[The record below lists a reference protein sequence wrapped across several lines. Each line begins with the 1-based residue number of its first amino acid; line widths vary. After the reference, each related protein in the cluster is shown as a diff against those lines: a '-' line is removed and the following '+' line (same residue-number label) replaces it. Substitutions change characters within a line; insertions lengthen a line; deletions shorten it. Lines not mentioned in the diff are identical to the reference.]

1 MTATEQIL
9 DLDREDAPRDH
20 IPGQPDMWFFVLFE
34 TLIFTTYFAVYLY
47 YRAQHEQVFLAGQSH
62 LNLPLGVL
70 DTIVLLTSS
79 WSIARC
85 VQTARAGEYRRA
97 QRDAI
102 ITAAFGV
109 LFLALKIV
117 EWVRQVRQG
126 NTFSSSG
133 FFQHYFFLTG
143 IHAIHLLIGFV
154 VLGVLLYQ
162 LASPKRRSQE
172 IVETCATYWH
182 TVDFLWVVIFAMIY
196 VVR

>member
-1 MTATEQIL
+1 VTAVDDISEVAS
-9 DLDREDAPRDH
+9 EDAADGH

-34 TLIFTTYFAVYLY
+34 SLVFTTYFAVYLY
-47 YRAQHEQVFLAGQSH
+47 YRAQHEDVFLAGQAH
-62 LNLPLGVL
+62 LNLPLGVA

-85 VQTARAGEYRRA
+85 VQNARAGHFGIA

-102 ITAAFGV
+102 ITGAFGFVFLV
-109 LFLALKIV
+109 LKVV
-117 EWVRQVRQG
+117 EWVRQVSAGR
-126 NTFSSSG
+126 TISSSN
-133 FFQHYFFLTG
+133 FFEHYYFLTG

-154 VLGVLLYQ
+154 ALGVVLYQ

-172 IVETCATYWH
+172 LIETCATYWH
-182 TVDFLWVVIFAMIY
+182 TVDFLWVVIFAMLY